1 MGSVFGK
8 GGNSNNKKNEINH
21 NADVT
26 DKDRAILE
34 LKNAR
39 DRLKK
44 YRKKLGKDS
53 EKLQAQAIELIKL
66 KQRDRA
72 LLVLK
77 LKRFKEKET
86 NNADGQLISVLE
98 MIDTVEWEHSNMEVL
113 KALKSGTNMLNK
125 MHEEM
130 SLDDI
135 ENLLDETNEAI
146 EVENQINSLIAGQ
159 LNVADDEE
167 LELELAGLMKDEL
180 QTGNLKKTVNT
191 ATAVDEI
198 KFPVV
203 PTVPVM
209 PTVPYHQVETK
220 KEKDTND
227 AKKTA
232 VNT

>member
-1 MGSVFGK
+1 
-8 GGNSNNKKNEINH
+8 
-21 NADVT
+21 
-26 DKDRAILE
+26 
-34 LKNAR
+34 
-39 DRLKK
+39 
-44 YRKKLGKDS
+44 
-53 EKLQAQAIELIKL
+53 
-66 KQRDRA
+66 
-72 LLVLK
+72 VLK

-220 KEKDTND
+220 KEKDTNV